1 MGDRIMNIDT
11 LAGEGTQTKGDFKKG
26 LGDALGD
33 NQLRQDGAADQ
44 LSGSLRKGIGQV
56 RDFARKNPAAT
67 YTAAGIFGL
76 ALLNTLR
83 GKGTTTTRRTKRA

>member
-1 MGDRIMNIDT
+1 MNIDT
-11 LAGEGTQTKGDFKKG
+11 LVGEGTQTKGDFKRG
-26 LGDALGD
+26 LGDVTGD
-33 NQLRQDGAADQ
+33 SKLQQDGAADQ

-83 GKGTTTTRRTKRA
+83 GKGGTTRRTTKRA